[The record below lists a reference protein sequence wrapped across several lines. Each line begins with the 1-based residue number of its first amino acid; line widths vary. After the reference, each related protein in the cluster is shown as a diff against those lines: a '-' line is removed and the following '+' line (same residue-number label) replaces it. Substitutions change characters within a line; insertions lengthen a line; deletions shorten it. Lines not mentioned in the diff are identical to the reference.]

1 MTGKLSL
8 AAETQNELFEPYFT
22 GLNECHP
29 GQLSQKDENFFGC
42 FVEAAIIP
50 VYYLDKWLKNFPL
63 PEGNAVQGRV
73 KKNINRTVLKI
84 VFKKIVHAFI
94 VMKRT
99 KCNSQCVYTK

>member
-63 PEGNAVQGRV
+63 LEGNAVQGRV

-84 VFKKIVHAFI
+84 VF
-94 VMKRT
+94 
-99 KCNSQCVYTK
+99 